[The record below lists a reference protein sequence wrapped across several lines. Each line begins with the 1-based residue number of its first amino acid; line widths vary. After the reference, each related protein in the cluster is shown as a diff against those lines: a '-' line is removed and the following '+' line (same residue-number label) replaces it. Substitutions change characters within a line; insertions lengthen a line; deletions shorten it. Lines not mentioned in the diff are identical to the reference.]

1 MHTENPEKLPTSEI
15 AVYFGA
21 PIPITAK
28 HTTKVLTAHLPYKI
42 EKECF
47 AFKSEKE

>member
-1 MHTENPEKLPTSEI
+1 MQRILKNFQLQKL

-21 PIPITAK
+21 LISITAK
-28 HTTKVLTAHLPYKI
+28 HTIKVLTAHLPYKI